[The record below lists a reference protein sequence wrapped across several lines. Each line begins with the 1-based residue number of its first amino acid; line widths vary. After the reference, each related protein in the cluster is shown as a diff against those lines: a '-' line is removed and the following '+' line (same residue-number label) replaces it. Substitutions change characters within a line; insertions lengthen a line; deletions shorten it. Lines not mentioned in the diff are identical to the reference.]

1 MVFVVVNLVAVF
13 RTCMY
18 SYVLFYSETF
28 TISNSNRYQRKNQ
41 EKKKM
46 FHQER
51 VSWSV
56 LNTQTWKCILEI
68 PFTSPLDW
76 DDFLDLSK
84 MKSSD
89 TIGVLVLRSKKN
101 FARYKHNY
109 LVVYLIIW
117 LLTGIVLDYK
127 YLLSLIIMF
136 CFWISLCFYHV
147 NPNFIATKQHK
158 LSCVSLPKKYNALEI
173 EMVGYLLCQLLQDF

>member
-1 MVFVVVNLVAVF
+1 
-13 RTCMY
+13 
-18 SYVLFYSETF
+18 
-28 TISNSNRYQRKNQ
+28 
-41 EKKKM
+41 M

-56 LNTQTWKCILEI
+56 LNTQTWKCILET

-89 TIGVLVLRSKKN
+89 TIGILILRSKRN
-101 FARYKHNY
+101 VARYKHNY
-109 LVVYLIIW
+109 LVVYLTIW
-117 LLTGIVLDYK
+117 LLIGIVLDYK

-136 CFWISLCFYHV
+136 CFWISICFYHV

-158 LSCVSLPKKYNALEI
+158 LSCVSLPKKYNALEV
-173 EMVGYLLCQLLQDF
+173 EMVGYLLVDFLIRLLKL